1 METDTPS
8 APTDLPEQERPKSH
22 REARIWSM
30 LDDNLSRT
38 FAAEAPSH
46 RAAWSKFEGQM
57 SSVLHRSESDDEDD
71 SPAASASAL
80 ARSMPINIA
89 MKPRKP
95 GPEYQIKT
103 SVSDREGV
111 VVPNLIRAMRERP
124 GRRRGSAALGRE
136 REQVM
141 SYAADPGA
149 VFESLAE
156 ASIDSDEDDED
167 TTGGARRKNG
177 AFVPPHVLAQK
188 KEKQP
193 EVGWRSLA
201 S

>member
-1 METDTPS
+1 METDTPTT
-8 APTDLPEQERPKSH
+8 APELPEQERPKSH

-57 SSVLHRSESDDEDD
+57 SSVLHRSDSDDDDD
-71 SPAASASAL
+71 SPATSAL

-89 MKPRKP
+89 MKPRKTSA
-95 GPEYQIKT
+95 EYQIKT

-156 ASIDSDEDDED
+156 ASIDSDDDED

-177 AFVPPHVLAQK
+177 QFVPPHVLAAK

>member
-1 METDTPS
+1 METDTPTS
-8 APTDLPEQERPKSH
+8 APLLPEQERPKSH

-57 SSVLHRSESDDEDD
+57 SSVLHRSDSDDDDD
-71 SPAASASAL
+71 SPASSAL

-95 GPEYQIKT
+95 GAEYQIKT

-111 VVPNLIRAMRERP
+111 VVPNLIRVMRERP

-156 ASIDSDEDDED
+156 ANIDSDDEED
-167 TTGGARRKNG
+167 TTGGAARKNG
-177 AFVPPHVLAQK
+177 QFVPPHVLAAK

>member
-8 APTDLPEQERPKSH
+8 APADLPEQERPTSH
-22 REARIWSM
+22 REARMRSM

-38 FAAEAPSH
+38 FAADAPSH
-46 RAAWSKFEGQM
+46 RGAWSKFEGQM
-57 SSVLHRSESDDEDD
+57 SSVLHRSDSDDDD
-71 SPAASASAL
+71 ESPDASASAL

-89 MKPRKP
+89 MPARKP
-95 GPEYQIKT
+95 TEYQIKT
-103 SVSDREGV
+103 SVSEREGV

-156 ASIDSDEDDED
+156 ASIDSDDDED

-188 KEKQP
+188 KERQQ